1 MTQAHREDLSAGVD
15 GELANEELR
24 FLLRRL
30 DHDASLR
37 STWARYHVARDSL
50 RRQLPPLAA
59 PGFAARVMR
68 AIELEPAAAGS
79 RRMHHWLRWST
90 GGAIAAGVAVAALMM
105 AQPTGEG
112 NARLSASAT
121 PSPEQTV
128 ARVMPTPSQPTAP
141 AAVPPWLSGDTASQY
156 SQQAAATLGESYGDA
171 TLPYAS
177 SLLPYRLHDV
187 RAVNSPGG
195 YLLLVDPQSP
205 VVRPARQ
212 ASVLAQ

>member
-1 MTQAHREDLSAGVD
+1 
-15 GELANEELR
+15 
-24 FLLRRL
+24 
-30 DHDASLR
+30 
-37 STWARYHVARDSL
+37 
-50 RRQLPPLAA
+50 
-59 PGFAARVMR
+59 
-68 AIELEPAAAGS
+68 
-79 RRMHHWLRWST
+79 
-90 GGAIAAGVAVAALMM
+90 
-105 AQPTGEG
+105 
-112 NARLSASAT
+112 
-121 PSPEQTV
+121 
-128 ARVMPTPSQPTAP
+128 MPTPSQPTAP